1 MLLDSNIV
9 IYAVQPDHSALRKF
23 IADHNPSVSA
33 ISYVEVLGYHNLEE
47 QDRLYFKGFFHST
60 EMIDIS
66 EPILGQASLRQQRKM
81 SLGDALIA
89 GTALIDGG
97 DSQCKRFFSRNVGQ
111 SVSSPLC
118 PKG

>member
-9 IYAVQPDHSALRKF
+9 IYAVQPDHRALRKF

-47 QDRLYFKGFFHST
+47 QDRLYFEGFFHST

-66 EPILGQASLRQQRKM
+66 EPILGQAISLRQQRKM

-89 GTALIDGG
+89 GTALIH
-97 DSQCKRFFSRNVGQ
+97 SLTEVTHNVKDFEW
-111 SVSSPLC
+111 VDDLEVLDPMV
-118 PKG
+118 